1 MRALIN
7 KRDNS
12 VSFLEVPGSVLPR
25 YDNNPTVY
33 LVDADASCLDE
44 IDPQFHTVLFY
55 NTETNEI
62 YRDPNIFL
70 LNTPYGKAFIK
81 EELKRIAL
89 LPVEARTEELLEVV
103 RQARGVLPSEEVDRV
118 LADDVLSD
126 SEISDILSYLNDD
139 A

>member
-7 KRDNS
+7 KADNS
-12 VSFLEVPGSVLPR
+12 VSFLEVPGTVMPR

-44 IDPQFHTVLFY
+44 VDPQFHTVLFY
-55 NTETNEI
+55 NKDENAI
-62 YRDPNIFL
+62 YRDPNVFL
-70 LNTPYGKAFIK
+70 LNTPHGKAFIT
-81 EELKRIAL
+81 EELKKISL
-89 LPVEARTEELLEVV
+89 LPVEARTADFLEVI
-103 RQARGVLPSEEVDRV
+103 RQARGVLPADEVDRI

-126 SEISDILSYLNDD
+126 SEISDILSFLNDD